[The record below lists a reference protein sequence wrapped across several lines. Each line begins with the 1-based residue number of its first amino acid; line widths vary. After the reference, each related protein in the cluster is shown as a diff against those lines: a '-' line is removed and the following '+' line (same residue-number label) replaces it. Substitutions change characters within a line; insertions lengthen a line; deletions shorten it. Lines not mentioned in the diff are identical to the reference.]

1 MKWLV
6 AFLLMASPALAQT
19 SVTVG
24 GQRINGYC
32 VAALVD
38 AIYEPSP
45 ALAQRTRQGAIP
57 LDDCQSVDWRW
68 IGQACDTRTCVG
80 LERSDEV
87 GRLELTG
94 LTTQR
99 GVTPVLV
106 AASAEGSGTSTLLIG
121 LALTER
127 TIDQRR
133 RWVLE
138 RRWVTEPGSRCH
150 GGIDSASID
159 AGAVLEVRSA
169 TPLALMQLAAPD
181 ATGIGAQSFED
192 CAVCCGASIT
202 RRIDPVTGAA
212 GIATVSLDTSVL
224 LDPPADLP
232 QAQCLARMLRAEP
245 PPARFDLATLRALG
259 QRFLRACPAG

>member
-1 MKWLV
+1 MRLL
-6 AFLLMASPALAQT
+6 AFLLLLASPALAQT

-45 ALAQRTRQGAIP
+45 ALAARTRSGAIP
-57 LDDCQSVDWRW
+57 LDECQTVDWRW

-94 LTTQR
+94 LTTLR

-106 AASAEGSGTSTLLIG
+106 SASAEGASTSTVLVG
-121 LALTER
+121 LALSER

-138 RRWVTEPGSRCH
+138 RRWQTEVGSRCH
-150 GGIDSASID
+150 GGIDSTSMD
-159 AGAVLEVRSA
+159 AGAVLEVRGI
-169 TPLALMQLAAPD
+169 TPLALMRLAAPD
-181 ATGIGAQSFED
+181 ATGIGPQSFED

-202 RRIDPVTGAA
+202 RRLDPVTGTG
-212 GIATVSLDTSVL
+212 GISAVSLDSAVL
-224 LDPPADLP
+224 LDPPADQP
-232 QAQCLARMLRAEP
+232 QAQCLARVLRAEP
-245 PPARFDLATLRALG
+245 PPPRFDLPALRALG